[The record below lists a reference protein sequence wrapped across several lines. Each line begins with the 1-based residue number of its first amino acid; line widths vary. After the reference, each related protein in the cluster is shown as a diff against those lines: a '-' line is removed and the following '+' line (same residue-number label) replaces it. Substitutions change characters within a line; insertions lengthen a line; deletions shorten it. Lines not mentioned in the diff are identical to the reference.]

1 MHQVVRW
8 LANKTLKVSYCHPA
22 LLEKDSFNC
31 LVILFMQEK
40 FLEFPCVMGIP
51 VRAWRILNS
60 DGVGEVWDFSSGWKL
75 GVNLGWLV
83 MEEEMSASFII
94 YAEHY

>member
-1 MHQVVRW
+1 
-8 LANKTLKVSYCHPA
+8 
-22 LLEKDSFNC
+22 
-31 LVILFMQEK
+31 MQEK

-51 VRAWRILNS
+51 VSAWRILNS